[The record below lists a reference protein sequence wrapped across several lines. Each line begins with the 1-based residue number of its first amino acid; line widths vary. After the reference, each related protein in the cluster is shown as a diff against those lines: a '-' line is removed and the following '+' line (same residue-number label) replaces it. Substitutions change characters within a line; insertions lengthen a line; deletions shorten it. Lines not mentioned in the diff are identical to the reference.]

1 VSTKGLSLFTG
12 RELELLLPSQSEF
25 SKMAV
30 RMLQIAVYLIDR
42 GVALKDGETI
52 GSDNL
57 AISLLDQGKV
67 TEGPVYE
74 LSCDNSQ
81 RVTMPS

>member
-1 VSTKGLSLFTG
+1 
-12 RELELLLPSQSEF
+12 
-25 SKMAV
+25 
-30 RMLQIAVYLIDR
+30 MLQIAVYLIDR